1 MFYKKSLRRENII
14 SLLIIFSLTFLVFS
28 CAQAPVKKEVAG
40 IIEEKPTQIEAI
52 KVISD
57 PSDEKTMIEITS
69 SKLISYAAFKLVQ
82 PLRLIV
88 DLNAFPAQ
96 GLTSPGVINDRLV
109 KGIHFEKIKGMPVS
123 TRLIATLIQ
132 DVEYNV
138 REEDKTVRFLL
149 SAKKTSEIEKRQLPS
164 LPAEGKEMAAKE
176 PRLYFLP
183 SKTQLNQILGV
194 DFYMLPKGKS
204 RITVTTTKKAD
215 YDLSR
220 KKSLTLLLE
229 IMDCTI
235 PSELTRYLN
244 SSLFKGAVN
253 QITPIVK
260 VAEKQVDLEIE
271 LKEMV
276 PYHMIQTDKEIRL
289 DFSKTSVKPPI
300 KQITQTRLGKGL
312 VKPAEVP
319 SETLVKSEKMRPHV
333 VKAAVKPAH
342 ITTTYTGARMTLDF
356 ADADIRN
363 ILKLIG
369 EISKRNIVWGS
380 EVKGTVSMRLKNVPW
395 DQALGVVLD
404 VNKLGM
410 IVDGNIIR
418 VMTKEAIKALEQEKE
433 ARLKAERERIKA
445 VKTEQKAAVAEE
457 PLITDYIT
465 VNYVEVDA
473 IKTLIEE
480 NVKGPRGRLSV
491 DKSNKTIIITDTA
504 DNIQKAKALKQRQ
517 DRPIKQV
524 MIEARIVEA
533 STGFTRNIGVEWG
546 MSYQKTGNP
555 WGGSGPATVSYDFA
569 TNFAMPSATT
579 AGLIFSNTAGTKV
592 LNAQIALAETENKAK
607 TLSAPKII
615 TRDTKTATIKQGT
628 KIVIPSGTDDSGN
641 KTYEQ
646 VDATLK
652 LEVTPNITPN
662 NMVILDIDVSDDY
675 PDYSQAIG
683 DNVPIKTKN
692 AKTQM
697 MVASGDTVIIG
708 GIYKETTSH
717 VEEGVPWLSK
727 IPIFGWLFKRE
738 EKKKE
743 KSELLIFITP
753 TVLPVGKKGGN

>member
-1 MFYKKSLRRENII
+1 MFYKKGLRKENIT
-14 SLLIIFSLTFLVFS
+14 SLLITFFLTFLVFS

-40 IIEEKPTQIEAI
+40 IIEEKPTQIESI

-69 SKLISYAAFKLVQ
+69 SKLVSYAAFKLVQ

-88 DLNAFPAQ
+88 DLNALPAQ
-96 GLTSPGVINDRLV
+96 GLTGPDVINDRLI
-109 KGIHFEKIKGMPVS
+109 KGIHCEKVKDRPVS
-123 TRLIATLIQ
+123 TRLVATLIQ

-138 REEDKTVRFLL
+138 REEDKTVKFLL
-149 SAKKTSEIEKRQLPS
+149 SAKKTSEIEKKQPPS
-164 LPAEGKEMAAKE
+164 TPAEEDKMIAKE
-176 PRLYFLP
+176 PRLYFSP

-194 DFYMLPKGKS
+194 DFYMLPKGNS

-220 KKSLTLLLE
+220 KNSLTLLLE
-229 IMDCTI
+229 IMDATI

-253 QITPIVK
+253 QIIPIVK
-260 VAEKQVDLEIE
+260 IAEKQVDLEIE

-276 PYHMIQTDKEIRL
+276 PYHVMQSDTEIRL
-289 DFSKTSVKPPI
+289 DFNKTSVKPPV
-300 KQITQTRLGKGL
+300 KQITQTRLGKAF
-312 VKPAEVP
+312 VKPTEVP
-319 SETLVKSEKMRPHV
+319 SETLVKPEKMLPPV
-333 VKAAVKPAH
+333 VKAAVRPARN
-342 ITTTYTGARMTLDF
+342 TTKYTGARMTLEF

-369 EISKRNIVWGS
+369 EMSKRNIVWGP

-395 DQALGVVLD
+395 DQALDVVLD
-404 VNKLGM
+404 INNLGKRE
-410 IVDGNIIR
+410 DGNIIR
-418 VMTKEAIKALEQEKE
+418 IMTKETIKALEQEEE
-433 ARLKAERERIKA
+433 AKLKAERERIKD
-445 VKTEQKAAVAEE
+445 VKAAQKAAEAEE
-457 PLITDYIT
+457 PLETAYIT
-465 VNYVEVDA
+465 VNYQDVTA

-491 DKSNKTIIITDTA
+491 DTATKTIIITDTA
-504 DNIQKAKALKQRQ
+504 SNVKEAKALKDRQ
-517 DRPIKQV
+517 DIQIKQV

-533 STGFTRNIGVEWG
+533 TTSFGRDIGVEWTS
-546 MSYQKTGNP
+546 SYQTSRHP
-555 WGGSGPATVSYDFA
+555 WGGSGPRTYTYDFA
-569 TNFAMPSATT
+569 TNFTMPTATT
-579 AGLIFSNTAGTKV
+579 AGIAFSNTAATKV

-615 TRDTKTATIKQGT
+615 TRDTKKATIKQGT
-628 KIVIPSGTDDSGN
+628 KIVIPSGTDQAGN

-652 LEVTPNITPN
+652 LEVTPKITPN

-683 DNVPIKTKN
+683 ENVPIRTKN
-692 AKTQM
+692 ANTQM

-708 GIYKETTSH
+708 GIYKENTSD
-717 VEEGVPWLSK
+717 VIEGVPWLSK

-738 EKKKE
+738 EQKKD
-743 KSELLIFITP
+743 KSELLIFLTP
-753 TVLPVGKKGGN
+753 TVLPST

>member
-1 MFYKKSLRRENII
+1 MFYKKGLRKENSI
-14 SLLIIFSLTFLVFS
+14 SLLITFFLTFLVFS

-40 IIEEKPTQIEAI
+40 TIEEKPTQIESI

-69 SKLISYAAFKLVQ
+69 SKLVSYAAFKLAQ

-88 DLNAFPAQ
+88 DLNALPAQ
-96 GLTSPGVINDRLV
+96 GLTGPDVINDRLI
-109 KGIHFEKIKGMPVS
+109 KGIRFEKVKDRPVS
-123 TRLIATLIQ
+123 TRLIAPLIQ

-138 REEDKTVRFLL
+138 REEDKTVKFLL
-149 SAKKTSEIEKRQLPS
+149 SAKKTSEIEKKQLPS
-164 LPAEGKEMAAKE
+164 TPAEEDKMVAKE
-176 PRLYFLP
+176 PRLYFSP

-194 DFYMLPKGKS
+194 DFYMLPKGNS

-220 KKSLTLLLE
+220 KNSLTLLLE
-229 IMDCTI
+229 IMDATI

-260 VAEKQVDLEIE
+260 IAEKQVDLEIK

-276 PYHMIQTDKEIRL
+276 PYHVIQTDKEIRL
-289 DFSKTSVKPPI
+289 DFSKTSVKPPV
-300 KQITQTRLGKGL
+300 KQITQTRLGKAF
-312 VKPAEVP
+312 VKPTEVP
-319 SETLVKSEKMRPHV
+319 SETLVKPEKMLPTV
-333 VKAAVKPAH
+333 VKAAVRPAH
-342 ITTTYTGARMTLDF
+342 NTTKYKGARMTLEF

-369 EISKRNIVWGS
+369 EVSKRNIVWGP

-395 DQALGVVLD
+395 DQALDVVLD
-404 VNKLGM
+404 INNLGKRE
-410 IVDGNIIR
+410 DGNIIR
-418 VMTKEAIKALEQEKE
+418 IMTKETIKALEQEEE
-433 ARLKAERERIKA
+433 AKLKAERERIKDLKA
-445 VKTEQKAAVAEE
+445 AQKAAEAEE
-457 PLITDYIT
+457 PLETAYIT
-465 VNYVEVDA
+465 VNYQDVTA

-491 DKSNKTIIITDTA
+491 DTATKTIIITDTA
-504 DNIQKAKALKQRQ
+504 SNVKEAKALKDRQ
-517 DRPIKQV
+517 DIQIKQV

-533 STGFTRNIGVEWG
+533 TTNFGRDIGVEWTG
-546 MSYQKTGNP
+546 SYQTSRHP
-555 WGGSGPATVSYDFA
+555 WGGSGPRTYTYDFA
-569 TNFAMPSATT
+569 TNFTMPTATT
-579 AGLIFSNTAGTKV
+579 AGIAFSNTAATKV

-615 TRDTKTATIKQGT
+615 TRDTKKATIKQGT
-628 KIVIPSGTDDSGN
+628 KIVIPSGTDQAGN

-652 LEVTPNITPN
+652 LEVTPKITPN

-683 DNVPIKTKN
+683 ENVPIRTKN
-692 AKTQM
+692 ANTQM

-708 GIYKETTSH
+708 GIYKENTSNIT
-717 VEEGVPWLSK
+717 EGVPWLRK

-738 EKKKE
+738 EQKKD
-743 KSELLIFITP
+743 KSELLIFLTP
-753 TVLPVGKKGGN
+753 TVLPST